1 MKSNKTILWHTF
13 KAMSRN
19 KIGEGR
25 KANRKMFSVDKEKKN
40 VFWVNGE
47 KNTKSLRR
55 RRK

>member
-25 KANRKMFSVDKEKKN
+25 KANRKMFSVDKEKKMS
-40 VFWVNGE
+40 FGWME
-47 KNTKSLRR
+47 RR
-55 RRK
+55 TLNP